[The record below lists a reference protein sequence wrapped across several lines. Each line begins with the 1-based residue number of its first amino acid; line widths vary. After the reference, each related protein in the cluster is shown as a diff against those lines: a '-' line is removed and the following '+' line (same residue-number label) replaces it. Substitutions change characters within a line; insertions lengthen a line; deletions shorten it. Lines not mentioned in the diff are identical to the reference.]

1 MKKTL
6 TQTLEIPV
14 QYTPDVLVVG
24 GGFAGI
30 AAALS
35 AARMG
40 KKTMLIEKSY
50 YLGAPGNQTLNISG
64 PHAHL

>member
-1 MKKTL
+1 MKNTL

-14 QYTPDVLVVG
+14 SYTPDVLVVG

-40 KKTMLIEKSY
+40 KKVMLENPCARTGFCLDFFCDSIVK
-50 YLGAPGNQTLNISG
+50 
-64 PHAHL
+64 

>member
-1 MKKTL
+1 MK
-6 TQTLEIPV
+6 EIKE
-14 QYTPDVLVVG
+14 TISTKIAHECDVLVVG

-40 KKTMLIEKSY
+40 KKVILVEKSF
-50 YLGAPGNQTLNISG
+50 
-64 PHAHL
+64 

>member
-1 MKKTL
+1 MKEIKETL
-6 TQTLEIPV
+6 STKITHEC
-14 QYTPDVLVVG
+14 DVLVVG

-40 KKTMLIEKSY
+40 KKVMLENPCARTGFCFDFFAIV
-50 YLGAPGNQTLNISG
+50 L
-64 PHAHL
+64 

>member
-1 MKKTL
+1 MKEIKETL
-6 TQTLEIPV
+6 STKITHAC
-14 QYTPDVLVVG
+14 DVLVVG

-40 KKTMLIEKSY
+40 KKVMLENPCARTGFCLDFFAIV
-50 YLGAPGNQTLNISG
+50 L
-64 PHAHL
+64 